1 MKTEFSCFM
10 FSWISSVLGL
20 IEDWNPHHVLS
31 LTQSQVCIFSGQLCI
46 HNRRKGKRRKRY
58 LPPSWNLCW
67 CFPSLRIG
75 VPQCTIENPNRCS
88 RDWKQGWES
97 SGMRVLQ
104 VFEKRK
110 LSWDLRVAKAP
121 NLIMEKK
128 EQAGPKVAGAFDMWE
143 HGEQGKASEAWGH
156 RASGARLHRAAAT
169 GGSLRCS
176 LNICCTCGVQGR
188 HSHVA
193 TIFIMMVWTNFQ
205 TFLHRNLDSFK
216 QIRTS
221 GDVSPTFTCSKS
233 MVQQRLLH
241 RKELC
246 LTT

>member
-1 MKTEFSCFM
+1 M

-31 LTQSQVCIFSGQLCI
+31 LTQGQVCIFSGQLCI

-75 VPQCTIENPNRCS
+75 VPQCTIAKPNRCS

-97 SGMRVLQ
+97 SWMRVLQ
-104 VFEKRK
+104 VSEKRK

-143 HGEQGKASEAWGH
+143 HGEQGQPGLRSQSKRSQAAQGSGH
-156 RASGARLHRAAAT
+156 RRQPAVLTQH
-169 GGSLRCS
+169 
-176 LNICCTCGVQGR
+176 
-188 HSHVA
+188 
-193 TIFIMMVWTNFQ
+193 
-205 TFLHRNLDSFK
+205 
-216 QIRTS
+216 
-221 GDVSPTFTCSKS
+221 
-233 MVQQRLLH
+233 LLH
-241 RKELC
+241 VWGAG
-246 LTT
+246 